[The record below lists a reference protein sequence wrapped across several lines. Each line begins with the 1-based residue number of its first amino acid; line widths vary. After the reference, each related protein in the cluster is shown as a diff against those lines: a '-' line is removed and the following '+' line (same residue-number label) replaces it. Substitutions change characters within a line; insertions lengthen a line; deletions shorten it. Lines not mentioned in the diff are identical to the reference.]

1 MENVAP
7 DISWARTEPWRAAV
21 ADLWPGVADASALR
35 VAGPEPEALLLQ
47 AWLGARL
54 ERQVRLE
61 LEPAGEIELV
71 EVDGHRARPGRLEGL
86 TPSDLLS
93 DQLEIFGRDRI
104 FEEAVRSSSSQPT

>member
-1 MENVAP
+1 M
-7 DISWARTEPWRAAV
+7 
-21 ADLWPGVADASALR
+21 
-35 VAGPEPEALLLQ
+35 
-47 AWLGARL
+47 
-54 ERQVRLE
+54 
-61 LEPAGEIELV
+61 